1 MVYRKNFRKTPRFKR
16 RKPPQSKWVQGG
28 NLAFKALKIAVATR
42 ALLNVERKIHEVTLD
57 FPVAG
62 AAGIVKTADIV
73 SITDIPAGDD
83 FESRDGRK
91 IRVKSIFLTAQ
102 WKLGSPAVVGH
113 QASIYLV
120 QAQNKSAITQ
130 AGLFNNVDI
139 NPLRALDTVAD
150 YKILWSKHTL
160 LSPNGREVSMIDKF
174 IKCSHVVM
182 FDKDSTTGTTYAKG
196 QLAFVLLSDTTDGLN
211 ISFEGQVRVRYLD
224 N

>member
-42 ALLNVERKIHEVTLD
+42 ALLNVEYKVNEITLD

-62 AAGIVKTADIV
+62 AAGIVKIAKIV
-73 SITDIPAGDD
+73 PITDIPDNDTFSG
-83 FESRDGRK
+83 RDGRK
-91 IRVKSIFLTAQ
+91 IRVKSIYLAAQ
-102 WKLGSPAVVGH
+102 FKLGSPAVVGH

-120 QAQNKSAITQ
+120 RAQNKSAITQ
-130 AGLFNNVDI
+130 AGLFNNIDI

-150 YKILWSKHTL
+150 YKILWSKHVT
-160 LSPNGREVSMIDKF
+160 LSPAGRELSMIDKYF
-174 IKCSHVVM
+174 KLSLPVM
-182 FDKDSTTGTTYAKG
+182 FDKDSTTGTTYAHG
-196 QLAFVLLSDTTDGLN
+196 QLAFVILSDTSDGLN
-211 ISFEGQVRVRYLD
+211 LSFEGQCRVRYLD